1 MSWISKLY
9 ETYENN
15 ESQIGKELEHGAV
28 LLPMYHLTTIAN
40 IEITL
45 DLEGN
50 YKRSRIIE
58 NPERIIIPT
67 TEDSAS
73 KAGAQPKPHP
83 LVDKLQ
89 YLAKDYDVYGDKYHG
104 FDEYVQLLEGWV
116 NYSESHPMIKAIY
129 QYITSGA
136 IVQDLIKD
144 NIFLIDEEKLE
155 WGIKS
160 EGITQKVTPIES
172 TVRWVVE
179 EKSILQPE
187 TWKLKEVRDNWI
199 EYYSSTLNDKSFCY
213 VLGEV
218 VPLATKHPKNIYN
231 MCANAKLISANDGAG
246 YTYRG
251 RVTSPEES
259 YGLSMEVSQKAHNA
273 LKWLVTRQGYNK
285 GEKSIVF
292 WTTSDKKIPDVT
304 SDAFGEFG
312 PEEVAD
318 ADDGGYVAT
327 ELSQK
332 LRLKIS
338 GYRSNFNK
346 GELVNLI
353 ELESATSGR
362 LSIIYYK
369 EMEAIDFFDRL
380 EKWHDD
386 LQWVH
391 RYYSIKVDKDKYDR
405 KIFVG
410 APSPINIAE
419 TAYGNKK
426 NVDEKLKLKTVE
438 RILACMMEGSKIPYD
453 LVQLSIQNVSNRMA
467 FEKDHEFDKALSISC
482 SLIRKY
488 HIDYKGES
496 IDMALDKNRTSRE
509 YLYGRLLAVAQNV
522 EQWALSKS
530 QEKRMT
536 NADRLMNR
544 FSTHPHSTWTTI
556 EMSMKPY
563 LEKLGGGAAASREKL
578 IDEIMVLFDADEFI
592 DNRSLS
598 GEFLLGYHCQR
609 EDFRRKKEVV
619 ADTNLEDE
627 NGGE

>member
-1 MSWISKLY
+1 MSWISKLF

-15 ESQIGKELEHGAV
+15 ESQIGKVLEHGAV
-28 LLPMYHLTTIAN
+28 LLPMYHLTATANLEVTI
-40 IEITL
+40 
-45 DLEGN
+45 DLKGN

-58 NPERIIIPT
+58 NPEKIIIPI

-73 KAGAQPKPHP
+73 RSSSPEGHP

-89 YLAKDYDVYGDKYHG
+89 YLAKDYELYGEKKSG
-104 FDEYVQLLEGWV
+104 FFGYIQLLKNWA
-116 NYSESHPMIKAIY
+116 NYNRAHPMVISIY
-129 QYITSGA
+129 EYILGET
-136 IVQDLIKD
+136 IIQDLIKD
-144 NIFLIDEEKLE
+144 NIFMVVEKKLE
-155 WGIKS
+155 WGIKA
-160 EGITQKVTPIES
+160 EGIIQKVSPIES
-172 TVRWVVE
+172 IVRWVVE
-179 EKSILQPE
+179 EKSILESE
-187 TWKLKEVRDNWI
+187 TWKSKEVRDNWI
-199 EYYSSTLNDKSFCY
+199 EYYSSTLNDKGFCY

-285 GEKSIVF
+285 GEKSIVC
-292 WTTSDKKIPDVT
+292 WTTSDKKVPDVT
-304 SDAFGEFG
+304 LDAFGEFG
-312 PEEVAD
+312 PEEVAN

-327 ELSQK
+327 ALSQK
-332 LRLKIS
+332 LKKRIS

-391 RYYSIKVDKDKYDR
+391 RYYSIKIDKDKYDR

-453 LVQLSIQNVSNRMA
+453 LVQLSIQNVSNRVA
-467 FEKDHEFDKALSISC
+467 FEKDYEFEKALSISC

-496 IDMALDKNRTSRE
+496 IDMALDKNRTSRD

-556 EMSMKPY
+556 ETSMKPY

-578 IDEIMVLFDADEFI
+578 IDEIMALFDADEFI